1 MSTDTMSTDTVSTA
15 KHNKTIVLAITG
27 ASGVQY
33 GVRLL
38 EQLLTHG
45 HHVYL
50 LVTRAAHVVIAMETE
65 LAWPSNKQ
73 ELSKQLCLRY
83 GVDEQQLKVCGE
95 SEWASPI
102 ASGSAAVDAMVVC
115 PCSMGSLSSIA
126 TGASANLLERAAD
139 VILKERKKLI
149 LVPRETPFS
158 DIHLENMLKL
168 SRMGAVVMPANPGFY
183 NKPQSIDD
191 IVDFMVARVLDHLG
205 IHQELQ
211 PKWGE

>member
-1 MSTDTMSTDTVSTA
+1 MGSETESKTV
-15 KHNKTIVLAITG
+15 ILGITG

-33 GVRLL
+33 GIRLL

-45 HHVYL
+45 HRVYL
-50 LVTRAAHVVIAMETE
+50 LVTRAAHVVISMETE
-65 LAWPSNKQ
+65 LSWPASTR

-83 GVDEQQLKVCGE
+83 GVDNDQLKVCGE

-102 ASGSAAVDAMVVC
+102 ASGSSDVDAMVIC
-115 PCSMGSLSSIA
+115 PCSMGTLSSIA

-139 VILKERKKLI
+139 VILKERRKLI

-168 SRMGAVVMPANPGFY
+168 SRMSAVILAANPGFY
-183 NKPQSIDD
+183 NKPQSLEDV
-191 IVDFMVARVLDHLG
+191 VDFMVARILDHLD
-205 IHQELQ
+205 IKQTLQ
-211 PKWGE
+211 PRWGE